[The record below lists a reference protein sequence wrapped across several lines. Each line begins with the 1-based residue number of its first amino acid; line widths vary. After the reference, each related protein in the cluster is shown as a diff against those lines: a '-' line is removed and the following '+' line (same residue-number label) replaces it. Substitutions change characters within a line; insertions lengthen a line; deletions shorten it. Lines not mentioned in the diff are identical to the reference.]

1 MRFFV
6 FFVFFF
12 SWQVFI
18 AQETYTPTKIKEN
31 EVTLDGLLSEKI
43 WKDATKIPL
52 DIEFSPANNLQAN
65 KKTTAYIS
73 YSDTFLFIAVHAED
87 DPNNI
92 RASIRPRDDFNIWND
107 DLILVRLDPFADAR
121 NNLGLA
127 VNALGS
133 QFDVKQVNALSDED
147 RYDSTFNMNFESKAA
162 IIDNG
167 YTVEMKIPFSEIP
180 FPNGTDQE
188 WHINFYRR
196 YFENGNEIEVSSQ
209 PRDRNN
215 NCVVCQTTDNL
226 ILQDIVID
234 KRLEIL
240 PYISSNIQGS
250 RNSPDEKISY
260 GSVKGKVGLVS
271 GGGSGHEPS
280 HAGYVGVGMLDGAV
294 SGEVFTSPTP
304 DQVFEA
310 IKAVDSGSG
319 VLLIIKNYTG
329 DVMNFEM
336 AAELAEAEGI
346 NVAKVVVNDD
356 VAVENSTYTTGR
368 RGIAGTVLVHKIAGA
383 AAERGA
389 TLEEVEAIAN
399 KVIDNVRSM
408 GMALTPCTIPAV
420 GKPGFSLGENEIEIG
435 MGIHGEP
442 GIEKTSIQTANTIAE
457 TLLTKV
463 LDDLN
468 IKQNDKV
475 AVLINGLGATPL
487 MELYILNKKVAS
499 ILDEQHVEIYDTFVG
514 EFMTALEMAG
524 CSISV
529 LKLDQELMELLDS
542 HANTL
547 AFKR

>member
-1 MRFFV
+1 MKKLINDANSV
-6 FFVFFF
+6 V
-12 SWQVFI
+12 
-18 AQETYTPTKIKEN
+18 KEML
-31 EVTLDGLLSEKI
+31 EGMV
-43 WKDATKIPL
+43 AAHP
-52 DIEFSPANNLQAN
+52 N
-65 KKTTAYIS
+65 KLKLIQNTT
-73 YSDTFLFIAVHAED
+73 V
-87 DPNNI
+87 
-92 RASIRPRDDFNIWND
+92 
-107 DLILVRLDPFADAR
+107 LVRADA
-121 NNLGLA
+121 
-127 VNALGS
+127 
-133 QFDVKQVNALSDED
+133 
-147 RYDSTFNMNFESKAA
+147 
-162 IIDNG
+162 
-167 YTVEMKIPFSEIP
+167 P
-180 FPNGTDQE
+180 
-188 WHINFYRR
+188 
-196 YFENGNEIEVSSQ
+196 
-209 PRDRNN
+209 
-215 NCVVCQTTDNL
+215 
-226 ILQDIVID
+226 
-234 KRLEIL
+234 
-240 PYISSNIQGS
+240 
-250 RNSPDEKISY
+250 
-260 GSVKGKVGLVS
+260 VKGKVGLVS

-280 HAGYVGVGMLDGAV
+280 HAGYVGVGMLDAAV

-346 NVAKVVVNDD
+346 NVAKVIVNDD

-389 TLEEVEAIAN
+389 SLEEVEAIAN
-399 KVIDNVRSM
+399 KVINNVRSM

-442 GIEKTSIQTANTIAE
+442 GIEKTSIQTANSIAE

-529 LKLDQELMELLDS
+529 LKLDQQLMELLDS
-542 HANTL
+542 HADTL